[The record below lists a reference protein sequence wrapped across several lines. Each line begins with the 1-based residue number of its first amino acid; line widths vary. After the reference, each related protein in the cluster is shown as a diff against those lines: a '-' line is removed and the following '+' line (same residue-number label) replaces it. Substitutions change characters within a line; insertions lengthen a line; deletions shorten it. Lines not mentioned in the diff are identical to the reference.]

1 MGMSNKV
8 RWLLVREDV
17 PKDVRKYV
25 RKYVLNHVLAVGVL
39 SILMGGW
46 AAEVQAQT
54 ADGDAGGDARGD
66 TEQAIDTR
74 QQTQEQ
80 QDEWAAEKADLGRR
94 FKSAN
99 AGVAWLQERKAEES
113 AKARALD
120 DRVAEL
126 QRRLGEADRLEGSMQ
141 DTLMVIYHR
150 LEDSVAES
158 LPFLPEERS
167 LRLAAV
173 GDELVRPDLTSAEK
187 LRRLLETLQVE
198 AGYASSV
205 EVYQDMIEIGN
216 EQIHVDVLRIGRVAL
231 FWRTPDGDRVG
242 NFDPASGRWNELP
255 GGSKRRIGLA
265 MEMAARMRP
274 VALIDLPL
282 GRIGQ

>member
-1 MGMSNKV
+1 MGLSNKV
-8 RWLLVREDV
+8 RWLLG
-17 PKDVRKYV
+17 RKRVHSYV
-25 RKYVLNHVLAVGVL
+25 RNVLAGCAL
-39 SILMGGW
+39 SILMGVW
-46 AAEVQAQT
+46 AAAGQAQT
-54 ADGDAGGDARGD
+54 GDGDARGD
-66 TEQAIDTR
+66 TEQAIETR
-74 QQTQEQ
+74 QQTQLS
-80 QDEWAAEKADLGRR
+80 QDEWAEEKADLVRR
-94 FKSAN
+94 FKSAT
-99 AGVAWLQERKAEES
+99 AGVRWLQERKVEET

-141 DTLMVIYHR
+141 DTLMVVFHR
-150 LEDSVAES
+150 LEESVAES
-158 LPFLPEERS
+158 LPFLPEERG

-173 GDELVRPDLTSAEK
+173 GDELVRPDMTSAEK
-187 LRRLLETLQVE
+187 LRRLLETLQIE
-198 AGYASSV
+198 AGYASTV
-205 EVYQDMIEIGN
+205 EVYQDMIEIEG

-242 NFDPASGRWNELP
+242 NFDPAAGRWTELP

-274 VALIDLPL
+274 VELIDLPL